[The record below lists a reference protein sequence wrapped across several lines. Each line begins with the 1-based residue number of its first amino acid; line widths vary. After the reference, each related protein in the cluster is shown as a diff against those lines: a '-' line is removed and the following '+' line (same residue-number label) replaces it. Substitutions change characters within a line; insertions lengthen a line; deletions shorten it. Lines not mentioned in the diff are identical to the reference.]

1 MKGAIAKA
9 EQLKEEYGN
18 AFIPQQFDNPSNP
31 EIHRGYN
38 SKGNRR
44 SDRQERLIYSLHQLE
59 QAEL

>member
-18 AFIPQQFDNPSNP
+18 AFIPQQFTILPILRFTGLQQQRKSQ
-31 EIHRGYN
+31 
-38 SKGNRR
+38 K
-44 SDRQERLIYSLHQLE
+44 RQTERLIYSLHQLE